1 MKNLNVVK
9 RLALILALFASLF
22 IAVPSHAAI
31 DLTVATAGFT
41 DLETALVTI
50 GGLLISAS
58 VVAVTFKWVKGMI
71 FS

>member
-1 MKNLNVVK
+1 MKNRNVVK
-9 RLALILALFASLF
+9 RLIKIGALALPF
-22 IAVPSHAAI
+22 IAASSHAVIDLTAATTGFA
-31 DLTVATAGFT
+31 DLTVALT
-41 DLETALVTI
+41 TI